1 MNIKLK
7 AALAVGAVSM
17 VAAGSAAAQT
27 AGVDVT
33 AATAGFTGVTD
44 AVNDIGP
51 LMLGAA
57 AAGIIYKW
65 VTAFL
70 I

>member
-1 MNIKLK
+1 MKLNPK
-7 AALAVGAVSM
+7 VSTALKVGAVLM
-17 VAAGSAAAQT
+17 VAAGSASAVA
-27 AGVDVT
+27 DVT
-33 AATAGFTGVTD
+33 AATAGFTGVTAAID
-44 AVNDIGP
+44 TVGP